1 MKETRA
7 TVASHRTKRAVRAAV
22 SVVAAI
28 SVAGFLP
35 APALALPPA
44 HQQPQPPPET
54 ASEALKQY
62 NALSE
67 QAEQVNEQLLAAR
80 EDLAAKQAEFNQAT
94 ADLAE
99 AQAAQAQAEVD
110 EEAFRGQVDLLA
122 GASFQGARF
131 NKLSALLTGSS
142 AEDFLER
149 ASALGVLASDNEEAL
164 SRLTTAVNQAA
175 DAQSKAL
182 DAQTRASEATAAAQ
196 TLTDQV
202 TKTSNDLAAQI
213 EVVEDAYDEL
223 SGPDQDSL
231 AGGEDNSSYFG
242 PPGLGGAAAEA
253 AMSKR
258 GKMYLWGATGPD
270 RFDCSGLMVWAYK
283 QVGVDLPRS
292 SRSQYGVGKSVPFSD
307 LRAGDLVFYGP
318 SASGIHHVA
327 MAISGSEVVHASR
340 SGVPVKV
347 ADAAGAS
354 GSPVVGV
361 KRISG

>member
-35 APALALPPA
+35 APALALTPT
-44 HQQPQPPPET
+44 HQQPPPPPET
-54 ASEALKQY
+54 ASEALQQY

-99 AQAAQAQAEVD
+99 AEAAKVQAAAD
-110 EEAFRGQVDLLA
+110 EETFRGQVDLLA

-149 ASALGVLASDNEEAL
+149 AAALGVLASDSEEAL
-164 SRLTTAVNQAA
+164 TRLTTAVNQAA
-175 DAQSKAL
+175 AAQTKAL
-182 DAQTRASEATAAAQ
+182 DAQTRAAEATAAAQ

-202 TKTSNDLAAQI
+202 TKTSTDLAAQI
-213 EVVEDAYDEL
+213 EAVEDAYDEL
-223 SGPDQDSL
+223 SGADQDEL
-231 AGGEDNSSYFG
+231 AGGNDNSAYFG
-242 PPGLGGAAAEA
+242 PPGLGGRAAEI
-253 AMSKR
+253 AMSQR

-270 RFDCSGLMVWAYK
+270 RYDCSGLMVWSYR
-283 QVGVDLPRS
+283 QVGIELPRS

-307 LRAGDLVFYGP
+307 LRAGDLVFYGSP
-318 SASGIHHVA
+318 IHHVA
-327 MAISGSEVVHASR
+327 MAISNTEVVHASR

-354 GSPVVGV
+354 GSDVVGV